1 MRSTL
6 LILLLTVFSINFT
19 AAQQPNYRTY
29 SSVIKLSAFKGDK
42 NYQWENKDNVIFLD
56 YRTGDFIVR
65 LKNKDFYNE
74 LHPAPVNPD
83 SEVEEREFIFKG
95 ILPIRDIINQ
105 KSNSQTYD
113 VELQLICDDLR
124 LNETI
129 NFKMTI
135 SRPGS
140 SSQNYRIFMLKGILY
155 NDQLNLPS
163 FEGFNNEIEIFINFN
178 GYFEGSY

>member
-1 MRSTL
+1 MRIL
-6 LILLLTVFSINFT
+6 LIILAMSFSINYA
-19 AAQQPNYRTY
+19 AAQQANYRTY
-29 SSVIKLSAFKGDK
+29 SSVVKLSAFQGDE
-42 NYQWENKDNVIFLD
+42 NYQWENKDIVVFLD
-56 YRTGDFIVR
+56 YKNGDFLVR
-65 LKNKDFYNE
+65 LKNKDFYNK
-74 LHPAPVNPD
+74 LHPEPADPG
-83 SEVEEREFIFKG
+83 EEQEEREFLFKG

-124 LNETI
+124 MNETV

-140 SSQNYRIFMLKGILY
+140 SSQNYRIFMLQGILY
-155 NDQLNLPS
+155 NDLLNLPL
-163 FEGFNNEIEIFINFN
+163 FEGFNNEIELFINFN